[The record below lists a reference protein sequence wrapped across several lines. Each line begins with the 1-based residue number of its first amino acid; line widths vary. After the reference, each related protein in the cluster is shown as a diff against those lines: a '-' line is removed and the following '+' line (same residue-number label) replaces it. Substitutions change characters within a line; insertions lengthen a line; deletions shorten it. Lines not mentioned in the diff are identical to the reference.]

1 MSSRRFDVTAIGNAI
16 VDVLAAADDA
26 LLAEHG
32 LVKGA
37 MSLID
42 AARAERLYG
51 VMGPGREVSGGSAAN
66 TVAGIAALG
75 GRAAYIGK
83 VADDQLGDVFTHD
96 IRAIGVTYDT
106 PALTE
111 GLSTARSLIF
121 VTPDAAR
128 TMQTV
133 LGATTQLGPEDV
145 DMEYIAASSVVYLE
159 GYLWDQPRAK
169 QAMRDAAL
177 RAQASGVK
185 VALTL
190 SDAFCVDRFRDEFL
204 DLVEHHVDI
213 LFANESEILSL
224 YRVKTFDEALQSVR
238 AHCEVASLTRSEKG
252 AVVLSGD
259 DVHAIDA
266 VPVRTVVDTT
276 GAGDAYAAGFLYAYT
291 RDCDLATCGRLG
303 CEMAAEIISH
313 YGARPEADVKA
324 IAARVLSG
332 RTTRAGSTPS
342 AG

>member
-1 MSSRRFDVTAIGNAI
+1 MRLQVQF
-16 VDVLAAADDA
+16 LA
-26 LLAEHG
+26 LLSG
-32 LVKGA
+32 LR
-37 MSLID
+37 I
-42 AARAERLYG
+42 
-51 VMGPGREVSGGSAAN
+51 
-66 TVAGIAALG
+66 
-75 GRAAYIGK
+75 
-83 VADDQLGDVFTHD
+83 
-96 IRAIGVTYDT
+96 
-106 PALTE
+106 
-111 GLSTARSLIF
+111 
-121 VTPDAAR
+121 
-128 TMQTV
+128 
-133 LGATTQLGPEDV
+133 
-145 DMEYIAASSVVYLE
+145 
-159 GYLWDQPRAK
+159 W
-169 QAMRDAAL
+169 
-177 RAQASGVK
+177 
-185 VALTL
+185 
-190 SDAFCVDRFRDEFL
+190 
-204 DLVEHHVDI
+204 
-213 LFANESEILSL
+213 NESEILSL